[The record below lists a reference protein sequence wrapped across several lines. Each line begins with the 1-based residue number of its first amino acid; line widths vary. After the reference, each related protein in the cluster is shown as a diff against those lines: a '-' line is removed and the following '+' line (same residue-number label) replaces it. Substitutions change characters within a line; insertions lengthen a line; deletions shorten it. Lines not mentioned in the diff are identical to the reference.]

1 MRSID
6 LYTAIRAVDDD
17 ILERS
22 ENAAYRQKICGPGSH
37 KLLKRRFPAVL
48 VAATMTVLACTTIA
62 MAAYFYHV
70 YITNR
75 NTELPSYEVIAEL
88 ENQTI
93 SADALKELEVAPFQ
107 TYKGSYAEAGKYLG
121 VDLLTSKQLDSTVFG
136 EGVDIQGS
144 YTKGESP
151 ITSIT
156 LSSRH
161 NTGPTMSGYIDM
173 YVYMSLGTEKPYEQ
187 ITQIL
192 NPELLEKEAVLSEYV
207 SEENGIDAKFA
218 VYETIGYANA
228 YFVDNGILYSI
239 SIGGFVEED
248 NVDFSEYLKE
258 LIDTFE

>member
-6 LYTAIRAVDDD
+6 LYTAVRAVDDN

-22 ENAAYRQKICGPGSH
+22 ETAANRQKICESGDR
-37 KLLKRRFPAVL
+37 KLFRKRSL
-48 VAATMTVLACTTIA
+48 VALVATVMLVLACTTIA

-70 YITNR
+70 FIANR
-75 NTELPSYEVIAEL
+75 NTELPSYEVLAEL
-88 ENQTI
+88 ENHTI
-93 SADALKELEVAPFQ
+93 SADALKELKIAPYQ
-107 TYKGSYAEAGKYLG
+107 TYKANYAEAGKYLG
-121 VDLLTSKQLDSTVFG
+121 VDLLINEQLDSTVFG
-136 EGVDIQGS
+136 EGVDIQS

-151 ITSIT
+151 MTSIM

-173 YVYMSLGTEKPYEQ
+173 YVYMSIGTEKPYEQ

-192 NPELLEKEAVLSEYV
+192 NPELLEKEAILSEYV

-218 VYETIGYANA
+218 VYETIGYASA

>member
-22 ENAAYRQKICGPGSH
+22 EHAACGLKNCESGTR

-48 VAATMTVLACTTIA
+48 AAAVMVTLACTTIA

-70 YITNR
+70 YIANR
-75 NTELPSYEVIAEL
+75 NSELPSYEVIAEI
-88 ENQTI
+88 EKQTI
-93 SADALKELEVAPFQ
+93 SMDALKELEVAPYQ
-107 TYKGSYAEAGKYLG
+107 TYKGSYTEAEKYLG
-121 VDLLTSKQLDSTVFG
+121 VDLLTSKQLESTVFG

-161 NTGPTMSGYIDM
+161 DTGPTMSGYIDM
-173 YVYMSLGTEKPYEQ
+173 YVYMSIGAEKPYEQ

-192 NPELLEKEAVLSEYV
+192 NPELLEKEAALSEYV
-207 SEENGIDAKFA
+207 SKENGIDAKLA
-218 VYETIGYANA
+218 VYETVGYASA

-248 NVDFSEYLKE
+248 NIDFSEYLKE

>member
-1 MRSID
+1 MRSIE
-6 LYTAIRAVDDD
+6 LYTAFHAIDDD

-22 ENAAYRQKICGPGSH
+22 ENAVCKHKNCESGTH
-37 KLLKRRFPAVL
+37 KLLKRRFPAAL
-48 VAATMTVLACTTIA
+48 VAAVIMVLACTTIA

-75 NTELPSYEVIAEL
+75 NTELPSYDVIAEL

-93 SADALKELEVAPFQ
+93 STAALRELKVAPYQ
-107 TYKGSYAEAGKYLG
+107 TYKSNYAEAENYLG
-121 VDLLTSKQLDSTVFG
+121 VDLLISEQLDSMVLG

-144 YTKGESP
+144 YVKGESP

-161 NTGPTMSGYIDM
+161 NTGSTMSGYIDM
-173 YVYMSLGTEKPYEQ
+173 FVYMSIGTKKPYEQ
-187 ITQIL
+187 ITQVL
-192 NPELLEKEAVLSEYV
+192 NPELLEKDAVLSEYV
-207 SEENGIDAKFA
+207 SEENGIDAKLA
-218 VYETIGYANA
+218 VYETIGYASA

>member
-6 LYTAIRAVDDD
+6 LYTAIQAMDDD

-22 ENAAYRQKICGPGSH
+22 ETATYRQRICKTENH
-37 KLLKRRFPAVL
+37 KFLKKRFPAAL
-48 VAATMTVLACTTIA
+48 VAAVMMALACTTIA

-75 NTELPSYEVIAEL
+75 DTELPSYEVIAEL

-93 SADALKELEVAPFQ
+93 SANALKELKVAPYQ
-107 TYKGSYAEAGKYLG
+107 TYKANYTESGKYLG
-121 VDLLTSKQLDSTVFG
+121 VDLLISEQLDSMVLG
-136 EGVDIQGS
+136 EGIDIQGS
-144 YTKGESP
+144 YVKGEKP

-173 YVYMSLGTEKPYEQ
+173 YVYMSIGAEKPYEQ

-207 SEENGIDAKFA
+207 SKENGIDAKLA
-218 VYETIGYANA
+218 VYETVGYASA

-248 NVDFSEYLKE
+248 NVDFSKYLKE

>member
-6 LYTAIRAVDDD
+6 LYTAVRAVDED

-22 ENAAYRQKICGPGSH
+22 ETAAYGQRNCEHGTH
-37 KLLKRRFPAVL
+37 KLLKQRFPVALAAAVM
-48 VAATMTVLACTTIA
+48 VALACTTIA

-70 YITNR
+70 YIGNS
-75 NTELPSYEVIAEL
+75 ELPSYEVIAEI
-88 ENQTI
+88 EKQII
-93 SADALKELEVAPFQ
+93 SMDALKELEVAPYQ
-107 TYKGSYAEAGKYLG
+107 TYKGSYTEAEKYLG
-121 VDLLTSKQLDSTVFG
+121 VDLLTSKQLDGAVFG

-144 YTKGESP
+144 YIKGESP

-161 NTGPTMSGYIDM
+161 DTGPTMSGYIDM
-173 YVYMSLGTEKPYEQ
+173 YVYMSIGTEKPYEQ

-207 SEENGIDAKFA
+207 SDENGIDAKFA
-218 VYETIGYANA
+218 VYETIGYASA

-239 SIGGFVEED
+239 SIGGFAEED

>member
-22 ENAAYRQKICGPGSH
+22 ENAAYRQKICGSGSH
-37 KLLKRRFPAVL
+37 KLLKRRFPAAL

-156 LSSRH
+156 LFSRH

-173 YVYMSLGTEKPYEQ
+173 YVYVSLGTEKPYEQ

-207 SEENGIDAKFA
+207 NEENGIDAKFA

>member
-22 ENAAYRQKICGPGSH
+22 ENAAYRQKICGSGSH
-37 KLLKRRFPAVL
+37 KLLKRRFPAAL

-156 LSSRH
+156 LFSRH

-207 SEENGIDAKFA
+207 SKENGIDAKFA

-258 LIDTFE
+258 LIDTFK

>member
-1 MRSID
+1 MRSMA
-6 LYTAIRAVDDD
+6 LYAAMRAVDDD

-22 ENAAYRQKICGPGSH
+22 EDTTYGQKNCELGTR
-37 KLLKRRFPAVL
+37 KLLKRRFHAALIAAVI
-48 VAATMTVLACTTIA
+48 VTLACTTIA

-70 YITNR
+70 YIANR
-75 NTELPSYEVIAEL
+75 NSELPSYEVIAEI
-88 ENQTI
+88 EKQTI
-93 SADALKELEVAPFQ
+93 SMDAQKELEIAPYQ
-107 TYKGSYAEAGKYLG
+107 TYKGSYAEAEEYLG

-161 NTGPTMSGYIDM
+161 NTGSTMSGYIDM
-173 YVYMSLGTEKPYEQ
+173 YVYMSVGTEKPYEQ
-187 ITQIL
+187 IIQIL

-218 VYETIGYANA
+218 VYETIGYASA

-248 NVDFSEYLKE
+248 NIDFSEYLKG

>member
-22 ENAAYRQKICGPGSH
+22 ETAANRQKICESGSR
-37 KLLKRRFPAVL
+37 KLFRRRFPAAL
-48 VAATMTVLACTTIA
+48 VAAVMMVLACTTVA

-70 YITNR
+70 FITNR

-88 ENQTI
+88 ENHTI
-93 SADALKELEVAPFQ
+93 SADALKELKVAPYQ
-107 TYKGSYAEAGKYLG
+107 TYKANYAEAEKYLG
-121 VDLLTSKQLDSTVFG
+121 VDLLISEQLDSTVFG

-144 YTKGESP
+144 YTKGENP

-161 NTGPTMSGYIDM
+161 NTGSTMSGYIDM
-173 YVYMSLGTEKPYEQ
+173 YVYMSIGTEKSYEQ

-207 SEENGIDAKFA
+207 SKETGIDAKFA
-218 VYETIGYANA
+218 VYETIGYASA
-228 YFVDNGILYSI
+228 YFVENGVLYSI